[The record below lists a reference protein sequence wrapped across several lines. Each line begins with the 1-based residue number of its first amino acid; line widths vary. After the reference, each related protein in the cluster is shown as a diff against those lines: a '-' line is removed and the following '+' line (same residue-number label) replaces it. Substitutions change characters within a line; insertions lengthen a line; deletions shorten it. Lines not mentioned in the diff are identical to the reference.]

1 MACWQQLDF
10 IGEPWC
16 GSCGTPF
23 AFERPVGTVCGAC
36 IVSPPYHDGV
46 RAVVRYDEYSAKIAM
61 DLKYGARLG
70 FADLIGQHLN
80 RFMAEIENEVMIV
93 PVPLHRWRI
102 WARGFN
108 QSQLIARALSKL
120 SGAQVANDL
129 MFRVQPTPPLRSMSA
144 KQRFQTVA
152 KAFALSNDATD
163 VVSEKTIVLV
173 DDIYTTGATAN
184 ACARLL
190 RRAGAKSILVFC
202 WARVTSND
210 ENINI

>member
-1 MACWQQLDF
+1 
-10 IGEPWC
+10 
-16 GSCGTPF
+16 
-23 AFERPVGTVCGAC
+23 
-36 IVSPPYHDGV
+36 
-46 RAVVRYDEYSAKIAM
+46 
-61 DLKYGARLG
+61 
-70 FADLIGQHLN
+70 
-80 RFMAEIENEVMIV
+80 MAEIENEVMIV

-120 SGAQVANDL
+120 SGVKVANDL

-144 KQRFQTVA
+144 KQRFQTVD

-163 VVSEKTIVLV
+163 AVNEKTIVLV

-202 WARVTSND
+202 WARVTSNE
-210 ENINI
+210 ENIKI